1 MGDFSTSGDG
11 GIITARLDDVAPADY
26 SHSLASGNF
35 FAMSSRGF
43 KIPLSMHW
51 VAVYAFALV
60 SLFGVY
66 LLSFSD
72 IGYFRDDHT
81 AVEGTPNVPA
91 AQPPPATAPLNPAL
105 NSPNAPSTSTT
116 PASDTNKGAGDHV
129 ETLDPPQPGQMIFAI
144 NTDIKEDLDYLNNEL
159 LSFPLLP
166 QVSGQ
171 RAPVTW
177 ASVVGPS
184 TSATPSMS
192 QIDGQRTW
200 SSSRMIRLASVVQP
214 LVDNPSYFAVS
225 ANVVNNPAL
234 SWVHY
239 HLGVFEP
246 YWPEMKKPWTP
257 SSESSWRASELPSY
271 KGPADGPDG
280 FKIDGSTPAPFPGHR
295 WLPVRHKNKDEYE
308 DPTKFPASTLTY
320 DAHGPSL
327 DNWATAAQLHYS
339 FFQHLENNET
349 SLYKFGIWD
358 YHYARISIN
367 FIALRGG
374 DIMDAY
380 PFPHSDDE
388 KFLTV
393 EHSRKLGKHVV
404 VAGDGLA
411 VHYAFRPQRR
421 AHDGHGITDTDIL
434 RRYTAYAKELVCP
447 FPKREVKAPPLLR
460 TEQNRRRKGP
470 GRSR

>member
-1 MGDFSTSGDG
+1 
-11 GIITARLDDVAPADY
+11 
-26 SHSLASGNF
+26 
-35 FAMSSRGF
+35 MSSRGF

-129 ETLDPPQPGQMIFAI
+129 ETLDPPQPGQVKIVGLVFFGRRDLVRVLDCYLRRNLRINGGLLDEVIFAI

-159 LSFPLLP
+159 LSFPYYRKFQANEHGYL
-166 QVSGQ
+166 GQ
-171 RAPVTW
+171 WLAVDERDTIYVKIDDD
-177 ASVVGPS
+177 VVFIEDD
-184 TSATPSMS
+184 T
-192 QIDGQRTW
+192 I
-200 SSSRMIRLASVVQP
+200 ASVVQP